1 MVYLVCLVCL
11 VEADQLDQLNKPDQ
25 PDEQDKPQTRM
36 TTISDIDRLFRAG
49 RSFGAW
55 ATLTFLLRRT
65 IPYHLRR
72 SRPEKTLNVFQ
83 RIHLQFFQAC
93 GIASGRTSFAS
104 SRTAKWNRLLAAWAV
119 VGLVW
124 LLGPCTLCVSESAA
138 MDIAILQSSD
148 IAAYREAIAG
158 LKATGPIGAIYTE
171 YDAQG
176 DLELGKKLARKMR
189 ASNASMVVA
198 VGLKAALAAKV
209 EIVDVP
215 IVYMMILDPLKH
227 QLTAAN
233 MTGTLLEVPVDRQL
247 KIMRTFL
254 PTLHR
259 LGSLYDPAKTSSR
272 MKDAVQQ
279 ATVNDFQLKGLP
291 VESDKDVPQQLRTLL
306 PEVEALWLIPDS
318 TVLTNESVRFI
329 LESALGHQIPV
340 IGFSPEFTR
349 LGALLSISVNYGD
362 VGRETG
368 LLAKRILDGERL
380 LPLNPVPIERLKIT
394 VNLKTARFL
403 GITFPK
409 ELTSLIDETY

>member
-1 MVYLVCLVCL
+1 MCLTIMNAI
-11 VEADQLDQLNKPDQ
+11 ADIVN
-25 PDEQDKPQTRM
+25 
-36 TTISDIDRLFRAG
+36 LFRAG
-49 RSFGAW
+49 RSS
-55 ATLTFLLRRT
+55 T
-65 IPYHLRR
+65 
-72 SRPEKTLNVFQ
+72 
-83 RIHLQFFQAC
+83 
-93 GIASGRTSFAS
+93 
-104 SRTAKWNRLLAAWAV
+104 AWAV
-119 VGLVW
+119 VGLVV
-124 LLGPCTLCVSESAA
+124 LLGLCTLCVSESMA

-148 IAAYREAIAG
+148 IPAYHEAIAG

-176 DLELGKKLARKMR
+176 DLALGKKLARKLR
-189 ASNASMVVA
+189 ASDASLVVA

-247 KIMRTFL
+247 KVMRTFL

-259 LGSLYDPAKTSSR
+259 IGALYDPVKTSSWV
-272 MKDAVQQ
+272 KDAARQ
-279 ATVNDFQLKGLP
+279 ATISDFQLKELP
-291 VESDKDVPQQLRTLL
+291 VESEKDVPQQLRTLL
-306 PEVEALWLIPDS
+306 SDVEALWLMPDS

-329 LESALGHQIPV
+329 LESSLAHQIPV

-349 LGALLSISVNYGD
+349 LGALLSMSVNYGD

-368 LLAKRILDGERL
+368 LLVKRILDGERL

-403 GITFPK
+403 GMTFPK
-409 ELTSLIDETY
+409 ELMSLIDETY

>member
-1 MVYLVCLVCL
+1 MLWSVWFFWLN
-11 VEADQLDQLNKPDQ
+11 ETNQMNQINQINKPD
-25 PDEQDKPQTRM
+25 ELDKPRTQM
-36 TTISDIDRLFRAG
+36 NTTDHIVRLFRAG
-49 RSFGAW
+49 RSLGAW
-55 ATLTFLLRRT
+55 TTLTFLLRRT
-65 IPYHLRR
+65 IRHHLSR
-72 SRPEKTLNVFQ
+72 SRPEKILNVFQ
-83 RIHLQFFQAC
+83 RIHLRFFRAC
-93 GIASGRTSFAS
+93 GLVSGRTSFAS
-104 SRTAKWNRLLAAWAV
+104 SRTAKSDRLLAAWAV
-119 VGLVW
+119 VGLVA
-124 LLGPCTLCVSESAA
+124 LLGLCTLWVSESVA
-138 MDIAILQSSD
+138 MDIAILRSSD

-176 DLELGKKLARKMR
+176 DLELGKKLARKLR
-189 ASNASMVVA
+189 ASNASLVVA

-254 PTLHR
+254 PTLHQ
-259 LGSLYDPAKTSSR
+259 LGTLYDPAKTSSR
-272 MKDAVQQ
+272 VKDAVQQ
-279 ATVNDFQLKGLP
+279 ATISDFQLKELP
-291 VESDKDVPQQLRTLL
+291 VESDKDVPQQLRALL
-306 PEVEALWLIPDS
+306 SHVEALWLIPDS
-318 TVLTNESVRFI
+318 TVLTNESIRFI
-329 LESALGHQIPV
+329 LESALARQIPV

-349 LGALLSISVNYGD
+349 LGALLSMSVNYGD

-403 GITFPK
+403 GMTFPK

>member
-1 MVYLVCLVCL
+1 MMLKKSLFSPARPRRAETHLFPCSVLDAREAYLVKRRSF
-11 VEADQLDQLNKPDQ
+11 LDSDVSRTQMNTVD
-25 PDEQDKPQTRM
+25 
-36 TTISDIDRLFRAG
+36 DIDRPFRAG
-49 RSFGAW
+49 RSSAVW
-55 ATLTFLLRRT
+55 T
-65 IPYHLRR
+65 
-72 SRPEKTLNVFQ
+72 VV
-83 RIHLQFFQAC
+83 
-93 GIASGRTSFAS
+93 
-104 SRTAKWNRLLAAWAV
+104 RLI
-119 VGLVW
+119 W
-124 LLGPCTLCVSESAA
+124 LLSLCTLYVSESAA
-138 MDIAILQSSD
+138 MDIAILRSSD
-148 IAAYREAIAG
+148 IAAYREAVAG

-176 DLELGKKLARKMR
+176 DLELGKKLARKLR
-189 ASNASMVVA
+189 ASNASLVVA

-227 QLTAAN
+227 QLTGDN

-254 PTLHR
+254 PTLHQI
-259 LGSLYDPAKTSSR
+259 GTLYDPAKTSSR
-272 MKDAVQQ
+272 LKEAMRQ
-279 ATVNDFQLKGLP
+279 ATISDFQLKGLP
-291 VESDKDVPQQLRTLL
+291 VESDKDVPRQLRTLL
-306 PEVEALWLIPDS
+306 SDVEAFWLMPDS
-318 TVLTNESVRFI
+318 TVLTNESIRFI
-329 LESALGHQIPV
+329 LESALARQVPV

-349 LGALLSISVNYGD
+349 LGALLSMSVNYGD

>member
-1 MVYLVCLVCL
+1 MTGERCIYWGRS
-11 VEADQLDQLNKPDQ
+11 A
-25 PDEQDKPQTRM
+25 PQTVAREARDM
-36 TTISDIDRLFRAG
+36 RERRDLKFEVPKSSD
-49 RSFGAW
+49 
-55 ATLTFLLRRT
+55 
-65 IPYHLRR
+65 
-72 SRPEKTLNVFQ
+72 
-83 RIHLQFFQAC
+83 
-93 GIASGRTSFAS
+93 FAS
-104 SRTAKWNRLLAAWAV
+104 SGTGTAAYGGASPLRTVVRLTRPAFLASLASLARLTFHVSRTAWAV
-119 VGLVW
+119 VGVVW
-124 LLGPCTLCVSESAA
+124 LLGLCVSESAA

-176 DLELGKKLARKMR
+176 DLELGKKLARKLR
-189 ASNASMVVA
+189 ASNVSLVVA

-227 QLTAAN
+227 QLTADN

-259 LGSLYDPAKTSSR
+259 LGTLYDPAKTSSR
-272 MKDAVQQ
+272 VKDAVQQ
-279 ATVNDFQLKGLP
+279 ATITDFQLKGLP
-291 VESDKDVPQQLRTLL
+291 VESDKDVPHQLRALL
-306 PEVEALWLIPDS
+306 SDVEALWLIPDS

>member
-1 MVYLVCLVCL
+1 MYWGQSAPRKKNVVWFVWF
-11 VEADQLDQLNKPDQ
+11 VSFVWLN
-25 PDEQDKPQTRM
+25 QTNSMNQMNQM
-36 TTISDIDRLFRAG
+36 TQINRLFRAG
-49 RSFGAW
+49 RS
-55 ATLTFLLRRT
+55 
-65 IPYHLRR
+65 
-72 SRPEKTLNVFQ
+72 
-83 RIHLQFFQAC
+83 
-93 GIASGRTSFAS
+93 
-104 SRTAKWNRLLAAWAV
+104 LAAWAV
-119 VGLVW
+119 LTLAA
-124 LLGPCTLCVSESAA
+124 LLGLCALCVSESSA

-158 LKATGPIGAIYTE
+158 LKATGPNGAIYTE
-171 YDAQG
+171 YDVQG
-176 DLELGKKLARKMR
+176 DLELGKKLARKLR
-189 ASNASMVVA
+189 ASNASLVVA

-259 LGSLYDPAKTSSR
+259 IGTLYDPAKTSSR
-272 MKDAVQQ
+272 MKDAARQ
-279 ATVNDFQLKGLP
+279 ATISDFQLTERS
-291 VESDKDVPQQLRTLL
+291 VESDKEVPAQLRTLL
-306 PEVEALWLIPDS
+306 SEVEALWLMPDS
-318 TVLTNESVRFI
+318 TVLTNESIRFI

-349 LGALLSISVNYGD
+349 LGALLSMSVNYGD

-394 VNLKTARFL
+394 VNLKTAKFL
-403 GITFPK
+403 GITFSK
-409 ELTSLIDETY
+409 ELTSLIDEAY

>member
-1 MVYLVCLVCL
+1 MMLKKSDGSNLNTREAYLV
-11 VEADQLDQLNKPDQ
+11 K
-25 PDEQDKPQTRM
+25 R
-36 TTISDIDRLFRAG
+36 
-49 RSFGAW
+49 RSFPDSDVSRF
-55 ATLTFLLRRT
+55 TF
-65 IPYHLRR
+65 H
-72 SRPEKTLNVFQ
+72 V
-83 RIHLQFFQAC
+83 
-93 GIASGRTSFAS
+93 
-104 SRTAKWNRLLAAWAV
+104 SRTQGRFFTVCAV
-119 VGLVW
+119 VGLIVS
-124 LLGPCTLCVSESAA
+124 LGLSALCVPESTA

-148 IAAYREAIAG
+148 IAAYREAVAG

-171 YDAQG
+171 YDVQG
-176 DLELGKKLARKMR
+176 DLELGKKLARKVR
-189 ASNASMVVA
+189 ASNASLVVA

-259 LGSLYDPAKTSSR
+259 LGTLYDPAKTSSR
-272 MKDAVQQ
+272 VKEAARQ
-279 ATVNDFQLKGLP
+279 ATISDFQLTGLP
-291 VESDKDVPQQLRTLL
+291 VENEKDVPQQLRALL
-306 PEVEALWLIPDS
+306 SDVEALWLMPDS

-329 LESALGHQIPV
+329 LDSALAHQIPV

-349 LGALLSISVNYGD
+349 MGTLLSMSVNYGD

-368 LLAKRILDGERL
+368 LLAKRILDGEGL

-403 GITFPK
+403 GVTFPK